1 MRRISIL
8 IVTLVLVLG
17 SLSIGVAKWF
27 DTITVEG
34 TVTTG
39 NIDLVV
45 TGHSGTWVY
54 NVYDLNNS
62 GIVQTENTY
71 FTGPDTVITHDEN
84 FLTTG
89 QGVGLDISSGFDK
102 DGVPDDSGKDGFLV
116 AEAYAMSGAKTDEV
130 NVVFTNIFP
139 LGSTQ
144 IPYPFAADIELHY
157 IGSIPATISTVT
169 LEGIDNFGQQLVND
183 GYITTAK
190 IGTSGT
196 DIEGATGRI
205 KGRNVIDGFQL
216 HSGDTFNASI
226 NITIPQEGPY
236 IGRSGSFKAVFTVSQ
251 YNQMS

>member
-39 NIDLVV
+39 SIDLVV
-45 TGHSGTWVY
+45 TGYSGTWVY
-54 NVYDLNNS
+54 NIYDINNS
-62 GIVQTENTY
+62 GIVQTEDTY
-71 FTGPDTVITHDEN
+71 FVGPNTVITHDTG
-84 FLTTG
+84 FLANG
-89 QGVGLDISSGFDK
+89 QGVGLDISSGFDS

-116 AEAYAMSGAKTDEV
+116 AEAYAVSGAKTDEV

-144 IPYPFAADIELHY
+144 IPYPFAANIELQY

-169 LEGIDNFGQQLVND
+169 FEGIDDFGQQLIND
-183 GYITTAK
+183 GYITTTK
-190 IGTSGT
+190 IGTAGT
-196 DIEGATGRI
+196 EIEGSTGRI

-216 HSGDTFNASI
+216 HSGDTFNLSI

-236 IGRSGSFKAVFTVSQ
+236 LGRSGSFKAVFTVSQ